1 MLEVN
6 KNRANLTTRS
16 LGKSIFDRSINRSEY
31 HYEKLTILRRHKDLI
46 KELLGEREYGDIL
59 QMSVKEQKQ
68 RIDKFIRSKDTKQNR
83 IRDRIKNGT
92 YIESHFI

>member
-1 MLEVN
+1 MN
-6 KNRANLTTRS
+6 T
-16 LGKSIFDRSINRSEY
+16 
-31 HYEKLTILRRHKDLI
+31 

-83 IRDRIKNGT
+83 IRERIKNGT